1 MNKTVLDKSIIALIE
16 QMQKLTHTA
25 LIEYSAEVNKIID
38 SKITTHNQIENL
50 LEKMLDF
57 CHDDEMLLL
66 FKTLCRYYYKINP
79 QITAEYINIYREVWD
94 NENEE
99 ESNEW

>member
-1 MNKTVLDKSIIALIE
+1 MNKTVLDKSKISLIE
-16 QMQKLTHTA
+16 RMQKLTQTA

-50 LEKMLDF
+50 LDKMLVF
-57 CHDDEMLLL
+57 CLDDEMLSL
-66 FKTLCRYYYKINP
+66 FKKLCRYYYKINP
-79 QITAEYINIYREVWD
+79 QITAEYINIYREIWD

-99 ESNEW
+99 ENNE